1 MCLLR
6 TGIHTAC
13 KTASCGS
20 QPLLQSDQRYVS
32 QLEALKKVAQCSQ
45 DVAAFLL
52 SPEARD
58 LRPLLLREVVD
69 GMDLLARDQV
79 RRAYSRFAVGFTLDC
94 YSRML

>member
-1 MCLLR
+1 M
-6 TGIHTAC
+6 
-13 KTASCGS
+13 
-20 QPLLQSDQRYVS
+20 
-32 QLEALKKVAQCSQ
+32 
-45 DVAAFLL
+45 AAFLL